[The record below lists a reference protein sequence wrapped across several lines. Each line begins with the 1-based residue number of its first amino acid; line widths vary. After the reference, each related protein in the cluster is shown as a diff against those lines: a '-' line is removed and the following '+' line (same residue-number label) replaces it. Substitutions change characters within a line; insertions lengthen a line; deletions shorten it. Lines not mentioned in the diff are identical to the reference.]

1 MKNLIVL
8 GKITKN
14 QGNKGELRI
23 APYTEDLRRFDLLDE
38 VILVSPD
45 RDKKVTKSVED
56 IWLHKNF
63 VIMKLEGINDIGQAL
78 EFRNFIV
85 KIKEDE
91 LLPLAED
98 EFYVDDLIDSSV
110 LLPDQKQLGK
120 VLDVIDTAGG
130 TDILLIK
137 GSNKEYMIPMSREY
151 IKEIDIENKKIFI
164 DPVNGIL
171 NL

>member
-1 MKNLIVL
+1 MEKLISL

-14 QGNKGELRI
+14 QGNKGEVRV
-23 APYTEDLRRFDLLDE
+23 APYTDDLRRFEFLSE

-45 RDKKVTKSVED
+45 QTEKISKTVQD

-63 VIMKLEGINDIGQAL
+63 VILKLKGIDDIGEAL
-78 EFRNFIV
+78 EYRNYEV
-85 KIKEDE
+85 KIAEEE

-98 EFYVDDLIDSSV
+98 EFYVDDLIDSTV
-110 LLPDQKQLGK
+110 ILPDERILGK
-120 VLDVIDTAGG
+120 VLDVIDTGG
-130 TDILLIK
+130 TDILIIK
-137 GSNKEYMIPMSREY
+137 GDTKEYMIPMSKEY
-151 IKEIDIENKKIFI
+151 IKKIDIKANKIFI